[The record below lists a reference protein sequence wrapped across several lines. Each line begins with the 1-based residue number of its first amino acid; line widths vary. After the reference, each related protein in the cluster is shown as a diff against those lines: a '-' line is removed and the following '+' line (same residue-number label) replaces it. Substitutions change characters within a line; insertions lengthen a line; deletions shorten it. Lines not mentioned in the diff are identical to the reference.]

1 MFCDHYRF
9 VKTVYRCCSR
19 GICSKLL
26 HFMRPHS
33 AENVSRNGLT
43 KILDAPVHLA
53 SMAADLEDNDM
64 EIKSIW
70 VNSRDDSLVRF
81 FYFLVQPLKKK
92 KTYLHRRSVFNFRC
106 GKGRAQVLPP
116 KSNNTTINLLQK
128 LLQL

>member
-1 MFCDHYRF
+1 MFITINICLF
-9 VKTVYRCCSR
+9 FR

-33 AENVSRNGLT
+33 NDNISRNGLT

-70 VNSRDDSLVRF
+70 VNSRDDSLVCL
-81 FYFLVQPLKKK
+81 FYDHILA
-92 KTYLHRRSVFNFRC
+92 S
-106 GKGRAQVLPP
+106 
-116 KSNNTTINLLQK
+116 
-128 LLQL
+128 

>member
-1 MFCDHYRF
+1 MHF
-9 VKTVYRCCSR
+9 SR

-33 AENVSRNGLT
+33 NDNISRNGLT

-70 VNSRDDSLVRF
+70 VNSRDDSLVC
-81 FYFLVQPLKKK
+81 YCITGL
-92 KTYLHRRSVFNFRC
+92 N
-106 GKGRAQVLPP
+106 
-116 KSNNTTINLLQK
+116 
-128 LLQL
+128 